1 MSIDASTVSM
11 AFELLLDRKMS
22 EAESTE
28 LATTLEKREEL
39 LAYLL
44 TRTDFL
50 KHHPDVRE
58 ELRRVASQYGLEAE
72 TRRSTTGP
80 SAAMH
85 DLSETLR
92 SEAMKLAAASVLPN
106 SASQVDELVHQLNRT
121 GYRPASRPGF
131 SPERWI
137 KP

>member
-1 MSIDASTVSM
+1 MSIDASTVGM
-11 AFELLLDRKMS
+11 AFEVLLGRTIS
-22 EAESTE
+22 EAEAAE
-28 LATTLEKREEL
+28 LATTLDSREEL

-50 KHHPDVRE
+50 KHHPDVKV
-58 ELRRVASQYGLEAE
+58 ELQRVASQYGLEAE

-80 SAAMH
+80 SAAMKE
-85 DLSETLR
+85 LSEALR
-92 SEAMKLAAASVLPN
+92 EEALKFAADGASTDAASRI
-106 SASQVDELVHQLNRT
+106 DELVHHLHRT
-121 GYRPASRPGF
+121 GYRLASRPGF